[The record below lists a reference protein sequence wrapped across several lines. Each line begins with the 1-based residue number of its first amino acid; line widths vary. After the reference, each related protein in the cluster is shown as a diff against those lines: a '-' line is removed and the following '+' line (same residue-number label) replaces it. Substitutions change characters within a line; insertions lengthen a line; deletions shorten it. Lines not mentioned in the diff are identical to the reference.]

1 MTRNFLTKTV
11 PAKTVSTKTIPE
23 NFNEKKVILKIENLY
38 ILFTFLIFITSLLII
53 FNVYCCLI
61 KHLLWHQSKNK
72 LKMSNKLKE
81 IDMKN
86 RTYCFFNDL
95 INIKNL
101 DQNKIKT
108 DEKPY
113 KNIFIHDIGY
123 LTLTTLNTWH
133 SKTLAK
139 RQVIMYIRY
148 RLLSIISICA
158 LKKAMK

>member
-1 MTRNFLTKTV
+1 
-11 PAKTVSTKTIPE
+11 
-23 NFNEKKVILKIENLY
+23 
-38 ILFTFLIFITSLLII
+38 
-53 FNVYCCLI
+53 
-61 KHLLWHQSKNK
+61 
-72 LKMSNKLKE
+72 MSNKLKE

-123 LTLTTLNTWH
+123 LTLTTLNT
-133 SKTLAK
+133 
-139 RQVIMYIRY
+139 
-148 RLLSIISICA
+148 
-158 LKKAMK
+158 